1 MKITV
6 KLWAFSCDLT
16 RKSLDKTHF
25 CRSTGPICSLTGENR
40 DLSAKILG
48 GGLMTHP
55 VVLTFLQLFMP
66 FSSKYALL
74 MHVLEQFGVFTC
86 GTTLARGSA
95 REKIGILGS

>member
-16 RKSLDKTHF
+16 RKSLDITHF

-55 VVLTFLQLFMP
+55 VTAEGGDQLL
-66 FSSKYALL
+66 KNHA
-74 MHVLEQFGVFTC
+74 V
-86 GTTLARGSA
+86 
-95 REKIGILGS
+95 